1 MSLTEEVE
9 VLRRLPLFHRIE
21 PRRLKLLA
29 FTSERTTFKPG
40 DVVMQQGD
48 PGDSA
53 YIVLAG
59 EADVYVS
66 TPSGELKVATLGVN
80 DIIGEIAIL
89 IDIPRTATVRAV
101 EELTTLQISKD
112 HFFRLMTEVPEMGIE
127 VMKELARR
135 LERTT
140 ADLREARA
148 AAA

>member
-1 MSLTEEVE
+1 MSITEEVE
-9 VLRRLPLFHRIE
+9 VLRRLPLFQRIE

-29 FTSERTTFKPG
+29 FTSERMVFQDGTAL
-40 DVVMQQGD
+40 MQQGD

-59 EADVYVS
+59 EADVFVS
-66 TPSGELKVATLGVN
+66 TPNGELKVATLGVN
-80 DIIGEIAIL
+80 EIIGEIAIL
-89 IDIPRTATVRAV
+89 IDVPRTATVRASGQ
-101 EELTTLQISKD
+101 LTTLRISKD

-148 AAA
+148 SAA

>member
-1 MSLTEEVE
+1 MSITEEVE
-9 VLRRLPLFHRIE
+9 VLRRLPLFQRIE

-29 FTSERTTFKPG
+29 FTSERMVFQDGSPL
-40 DVVMQQGD
+40 MRQGD

-59 EADVYVS
+59 EADVFVS
-66 TPSGELKVATLGVN
+66 TPNGELKVATLGAN
-80 DIIGEIAIL
+80 EIIGEIAIL
-89 IDIPRTATVRAV
+89 IDVPRTATVRASGQ
-101 EELTTLQISKD
+101 LTTLRISKD

-148 AAA
+148 SAA

>member
-9 VLRRLPLFHRIE
+9 VLRRLPLFQRIE

-29 FTSERTTFKPG
+29 FTSERMTFKAG
-40 DVVMQQGD
+40 DVVMWQGD
-48 PGDSA
+48 PGDAA
-53 YIVLAG
+53 YIVMAG
-59 EADVYVS
+59 DADVYVS
-66 TPSGELKVATLGVN
+66 TPNGELKVATLGVN

-101 EELTTLQISKD
+101 GELTTLRISKD

-148 AAA
+148 AVA

>member
-9 VLRRLPLFHRIE
+9 VLRRLPLFQRIE

-29 FTSERTTFKPG
+29 FTSERMTFKAG
-40 DVVMQQGD
+40 DVVMRQGD
-48 PGDSA
+48 PGDAA
-53 YIVLAG
+53 YIVMAG
-59 EADVYVS
+59 DADVYVS
-66 TPSGELKVATLGVN
+66 TPNGELKVATLGVN

-101 EELTTLQISKD
+101 GELTTLRISKD

-148 AAA
+148 AVA

>member
-1 MSLTEEVE
+1 MSLTQEVE
-9 VLRRLPLFHRIE
+9 ALRRLPLFQRIE

-29 FTSERTTFKPG
+29 FTSERMVFPSG
-40 DVVMQQGD
+40 HDVVRQGD

-53 YIVLAG
+53 YIVLSG
-59 EADVYVS
+59 EADVLVN
-66 TPSGELKVATLGVN
+66 TPNGELKVATLREN

-89 IDIPRTATVRAV
+89 IDIPRTATVRASG
-101 EELTTLQISKD
+101 ELTTLRIAKD

-135 LERTT
+135 LEKTT

-148 AAA
+148 EAA

>member
-1 MSLTEEVE
+1 MSLTQEVD
-9 VLRRLPLFHRIE
+9 VLRRLPLFQGIE

-29 FTSERTTFKPG
+29 FTSERMVFQPG
-40 DVVMQQGD
+40 EDVMQQGE

-53 YIVLAG
+53 YIILAG
-59 EADVYVS
+59 EADVYVA
-66 TPSGELKVATLGVN
+66 TPGGELKVATLGAN

-89 IDIPRTATVRAV
+89 IDVPRTATVRAAG
-101 EELTTLQISKD
+101 ELATLRIAKE

-140 ADLREARA
+140 ADLLEARA
-148 AAA
+148 DAA

>member
-1 MSLTEEVE
+1 
-9 VLRRLPLFHRIE
+9 
-21 PRRLKLLA
+21 LKLLA
-29 FTSERTTFKPG
+29 FTSERMVFQPG
-40 DVVMQQGD
+40 EDVMRQGE

-53 YIVLAG
+53 YIILAG
-59 EADVYVS
+59 EADVFVA
-66 TPSGELKVATLGVN
+66 TPNGELKVATLGCN

-89 IDIPRTATVRAV
+89 IDIPRTATVRASG
-101 EELTTLQISKD
+101 ELTTLRIAKD

-148 AAA
+148 HAA

>member
-1 MSLTEEVE
+1 MSITEEVE
-9 VLRRLPLFHRIE
+9 VLRRLPLFQRIE

-29 FTSERTTFKPG
+29 FTSERMVFQDGSPL
-40 DVVMQQGD
+40 MCQGD

-59 EADVYVS
+59 EADVFVS
-66 TPSGELKVATLGVN
+66 TPNGELKVATLGAN
-80 DIIGEIAIL
+80 EIIGEIAIL
-89 IDIPRTATVRAV
+89 IDVPRTATVRASGQ
-101 EELTTLQISKD
+101 LTTLRISKD

-148 AAA
+148 SAA

>member
-1 MSLTEEVE
+1 MSITEEVE
-9 VLRRLPLFHRIE
+9 VLRRLPLFQRIE

-29 FTSERTTFKPG
+29 FTSERMTFADG
-40 DVVMQQGD
+40 DDVMRQGD

-59 EADVYVS
+59 EADVFVQTS
-66 TPSGELKVATLGVN
+66 NGELKVATLGAN
-80 DIIGEIAIL
+80 EIIGEIAIL
-89 IDIPRTATVRAV
+89 IDVPRTATVRAQGK
-101 EELTTLQISKD
+101 LTTLRISKD

-148 AAA
+148 AAV